1 MRSLYALSR
10 RNKSPCDNRTE
21 VNIPKNK
28 ILKKKISILTQDK
41 TNYYHPSKIYLDKR
55 SFPYRSFIG
64 IASNMNHQNEKEKN
78 APYYHNCEKNR
89 PLPLVTRQ
97 DLIKYLKQNKKLI
110 KRKRFCISCEKINE
124 ENSKNEYLTIE
135 TKNFPVI
142 NGRAFGNKFKIV
154 HNHKTISNPR
164 NQERCLKN
172 KLIIC
177 KTDDKNKMINILHN
191 SSDISQI
198 EERKNE
204 RKEKY
209 DKLNEVDKNNNE
221 RLKQISANNTKT
233 VFNFPKQRTNFHKIQ
248 IFNHCKPFLVD

>member
-1 MRSLYALSR
+1 
-10 RNKSPCDNRTE
+10 
-21 VNIPKNK
+21 
-28 ILKKKISILTQDK
+28 
-41 TNYYHPSKIYLDKR
+41 
-55 SFPYRSFIG
+55 
-64 IASNMNHQNEKEKN
+64 MNHQNENEKN

-172 KLIIC
+172 KLINC
-177 KTDDKNKMINILHN
+177 KTDDKNKMINILF
-191 SSDISQI
+191 
-198 EERKNE
+198 
-204 RKEKY
+204 
-209 DKLNEVDKNNNE
+209 
-221 RLKQISANNTKT
+221 ANNTKI
-233 VFNFPKQRTNFHKIQ
+233 VFIFPKQRTNFHKTQ
-248 IFNHCKPFLVD
+248 IFNLCKPFLVDEFKEFGKYI